1 MKQFSFLTFSFCV
14 VLQIV
19 GGICENMLIDFVNKL
34 SEKTRNDDS
43 IVKSD
48 TGVNIMNTLPM
59 LKNIQRDKSLVDNR
73 FFYTGFDWT
82 LNLLPT
88 IILIKLAF
96 IGGLFEDAC
105 HVCKMIT
112 FFI

>member
-34 SEKTRNDDS
+34 TEKTRNDDS

-48 TGVNIMNTLPM
+48 TGLNIMNTLPM
-59 LKNIQRDKSLVDNR
+59 LRNTQRDKSPVDNR

-96 IGGLFEDAC
+96 IGGLYEDAC
-105 HVCKMIT
+105 NI
-112 FFI
+112 

>member
-1 MKQFSFLTFSFCV
+1 MKQFSFLAFSFCV

-19 GGICENMLIDFVNKL
+19 GGFCENMLIDFVNNL
-34 SEKTRNDDS
+34 LQKTRNYVS
-43 IVKSD
+43 IDMSD
-48 TGVNIMNTLPM
+48 TGVNIMNMFPVVR
-59 LKNIQRDKSLVDNR
+59 NIQDEKTSVDNR

-96 IGGLFEDAC
+96 IGG
-105 HVCKMIT
+105 
-112 FFI
+112 

>member
-1 MKQFSFLTFSFCV
+1 MKQFSLLSFGFCV

-19 GGICENMLIDFVNKL
+19 GVICQNMLIDFVNKAI
-34 SEKTRNDDS
+34 EKTINTGGIDM
-43 IVKSD
+43 SD
-48 TGVNIMNTLPM
+48 TEVNMMNMLPM
-59 LKNIQRDKSLVDNR
+59 IKNILEDKTSVANR

-96 IGGLFEDAC
+96 IGGLYSDAC
-105 HVCKMIT
+105 YIEL
-112 FFI
+112 